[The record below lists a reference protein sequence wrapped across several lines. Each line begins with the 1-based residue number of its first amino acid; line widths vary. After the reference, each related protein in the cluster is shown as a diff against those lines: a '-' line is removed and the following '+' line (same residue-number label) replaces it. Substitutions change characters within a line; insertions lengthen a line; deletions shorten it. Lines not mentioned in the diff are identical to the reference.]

1 MPGNDET
8 SGGDGRQLV
17 DHTYRDFSQYIS
29 SGGELIKHK
38 KSDANF
44 PAKLQVLLSDE
55 KNADVITWM
64 VSSSRLVLIVVLLHG
79 PCCTVLY
86 SAIYVFVRLFALLSL
101 LSFLSIYIRFDCS
114 LSTCMSYPT
123 LASRPSLENLG

>member
-64 VSSSRLVLIVVLLHG
+64 VSSSRLSFYSCIAAWSLLHG
-79 PCCTVLY
+79 PVLRNM
-86 SAIYVFVRLFALLSL
+86 SLFVFLPCLA
-101 LSFLSIYIRFDCS
+101 CS
-114 LSTCMSYPT
+114 HF
-123 LASRPSLENLG
+123 

>member
-1 MPGNDET
+1 MPGNGET

-44 PAKLQVLLSDE
+44 PAKLQVLLSDLT
-55 KNADVITWM
+55 NADVITWM
-64 VSSSRLVLIVVLLHG
+64 VSSGRLRCYSYRYCCMVLCSANIRLRSCLV
-79 PCCTVLY
+79 PC
-86 SAIYVFVRLFALLSL
+86 
-101 LSFLSIYIRFDCS
+101 
-114 LSTCMSYPT
+114 
-123 LASRPSLENLG
+123 LA